1 VAGKCVL
8 GACIGHQSTLAAI
21 CDSGLDLAYQ
31 QLTDRVR
38 ALRFDAL
45 RQSGQAQLW
54 DAATDGDTADRR
66 IDRVATGKWA
76 ASIDF
81 GMDPRNV
88 AATFAG
94 TRAAF

>member
-1 VAGKCVL
+1 M
-8 GACIGHQSTLAAI
+8 
-21 CDSGLDLAYQ
+21 
-31 QLTDRVR
+31 
-38 ALRFDAL
+38 
-45 RQSGQAQLW
+45 W